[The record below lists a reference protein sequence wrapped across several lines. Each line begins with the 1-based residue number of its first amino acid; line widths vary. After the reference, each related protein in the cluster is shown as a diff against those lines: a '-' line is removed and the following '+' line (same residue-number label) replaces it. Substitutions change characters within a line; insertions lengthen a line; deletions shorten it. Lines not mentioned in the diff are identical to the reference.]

1 MGGLPGA
8 AAAPRTFRKD
18 TMEYDVETTPGT
30 PPPAVAGQFVQ
41 SLARGLDVIRAF
53 DAEHHSMTLTDVAK
67 RTGLS
72 RATARRF
79 LLTLAELGYVRTDGK
94 HFELTA
100 QVLQLGYAFLSGHTL
115 TELIEPVLEELS
127 SRLNES
133 ASASVLDGADVVY
146 IARVHT
152 RRIMRVGIAV
162 GSRFPAYA
170 TSMGRVLLAHLEPE
184 ELDAALA
191 ARPLEALTPNTI
203 TDPGTLHSEL
213 ATVRER
219 GWCLVDQELEV
230 GLRSIAVPVMSPD
243 GTVAAALNVSMSTLP
258 GTAPGGGNRADEAMD
273 VLPHLQQAATRI
285 EEALRAR
292 R

>member
-1 MGGLPGA
+1 
-8 AAAPRTFRKD
+8 
-18 TMEYDVETTPGT
+18 MEHDVQTPPGT
-30 PPPAVAGQFVQ
+30 PTTAAGGQYVQ

-170 TSMGRVLLAHLEPE
+170 TSMGRVLLAHLDHAA
-184 ELDAALA
+184 LDAALA
-191 ARPLEALTPNTI
+191 ARPLEALTPTTL
-203 TDPGTLHSEL
+203 TDPSALRREL
-213 ATVRER
+213 AAVRDQ

-243 GTVAAALNVSMSTLP
+243 GTVAAALNVSMSTMP
-258 GTAPGGGNRADEAMD
+258 GAAPGGGNRAEEAME
-273 VLPHLQQAATRI
+273 VLPHLQDAATRI
-285 EEALRAR
+285 EEALLAR

>member
-1 MGGLPGA
+1 
-8 AAAPRTFRKD
+8 
-18 TMEYDVETTPGT
+18 MEYDAG
-30 PPPAVAGQFVQ
+30 PPAAALPTAVGGQFVQ

-53 DAEHHSMTLTDVAK
+53 DAEHPSMTLTDVAK

-115 TELIEPVLEELS
+115 AELAEPVLEELS

-133 ASASVLDGADVVY
+133 ASASVLDGTDVVY

-152 RRIMRVGIAV
+152 RRIMRVGISV

-170 TSMGRVLLAHLEPE
+170 TSMGRVLLAHLGDD

-191 ARPLEALTPNTI
+191 ARPLERLTPNTI
-203 TDPGTLHSEL
+203 TDSAALRREL
-213 ATVRER
+213 STVREQ
-219 GWCLVDQELEV
+219 GWCLVDQELEI
-230 GLRSIAVPVMSPD
+230 GLRSIAVPVLSPE

-258 GTAPGGGNRADEAMD
+258 AGGNGLGTAMD
-273 VLPHLQQAATRI
+273 VLPMLQQSATRI
-285 EEALRAR
+285 EAALRTQR
-292 R
+292 

>member
-1 MGGLPGA
+1 
-8 AAAPRTFRKD
+8 
-18 TMEYDVETTPGT
+18 MEYDVEASPAAQ
-30 PPPAVAGQFVQ
+30 PPAAAGQFVQ

-115 TELIEPVLEELS
+115 AELIEPVLEELS
-127 SRLNES
+127 SLLNES

-152 RRIMRVGIAV
+152 RRIMRVGITV

-170 TSMGRVLLAHLEPE
+170 TSMGRVLLADLGGA

-191 ARPLEALTPNTI
+191 ERPLEPLTPNTI
-203 TDPGTLHSEL
+203 TDPAALRREL
-213 ATVRER
+213 AAVRER

-230 GLRSIAVPVMSPD
+230 GLRSIAVPVRSPD

-258 GTAPGGGNRADEAMD
+258 GTTPGGGNGLDDAMD
-273 VLPHLQQAATRI
+273 VLPRLQEAATRI
-285 EEALRAR
+285 EAALRAR

>member
-1 MGGLPGA
+1 
-8 AAAPRTFRKD
+8 
-18 TMEYDVETTPGT
+18 MEYDVETTPGT
-30 PPPAVAGQFVQ
+30 PPPAAAGQFVQ

-100 QVLQLGYAFLSGHTL
+100 QVLQLGYSFLSGHTL
-115 TELIEPVLEELS
+115 TELTEPVLEELS

-152 RRIMRVGIAV
+152 RRIMRVGITV

-170 TSMGRVLLAHLEPE
+170 TSMGRVLLAHLAPE
-184 ELDAALA
+184 DLEAALA
-191 ARPLEALTPNTI
+191 ARPLQALTPNTL
-203 TDPGTLHSEL
+203 TDPAALRREL
-213 ATVRER
+213 AAVRER

-230 GLRSIAVPVMSPD
+230 GLRSVAVPVLSPD
-243 GTVAAALNVSMSTLP
+243 GSVAAALNVSMSTLP
-258 GTAPGGGNRADEAMD
+258 GASPAGSGGSDEAMEI
-273 VLPHLQQAATRI
+273 LPQLQDAAARI
-285 EEALRAR
+285 GEALRAR

>member
-1 MGGLPGA
+1 
-8 AAAPRTFRKD
+8 
-18 TMEYDVETTPGT
+18 MEHDVETTPAA
-30 PPPAVAGQFVQ
+30 PPTATGGQFVQ

-79 LLTLAELGYVRTDGK
+79 LLTLADLGYVRTDGK

-100 QVLQLGYAFLSGHTL
+100 QVLQLGYAFLAGHTL

-133 ASASVLDGADVVY
+133 ASASVLDGSDVVY

-170 TSMGRVLLAHLEPE
+170 TSMGRVLLAHLDPE

-203 TDPGTLHSEL
+203 TDPAALRREL
-213 ATVRER
+213 DAVRER

-230 GLRSIAVPVMSPD
+230 GLRSIAVPVLSPD
-243 GTVAAALNVSMSTLP
+243 GTVAAALNVSMSTMP
-258 GTAPGGGNRADEAMD
+258 GTAPGGPNGADEALA
-273 VLPHLQQAATRI
+273 VLPHLREAASRV

>member
-1 MGGLPGA
+1 
-8 AAAPRTFRKD
+8 
-18 TMEYDVETTPGT
+18 MEYDVDA
-30 PPPAVAGQFVQ
+30 PAGAQPTAAGGQFVQ

-53 DAEHHSMTLTDVAK
+53 DADHPSMTLTDVAK
-67 RTGLS
+67 RTALS

-100 QVLQLGYAFLSGHTL
+100 QVLQLGYSYLSGHTL
-115 TELIEPVLEELS
+115 PQLIEPVLEELS

-152 RRIMRVGIAV
+152 RRIMRVGITV

-170 TSMGRVLLAHLEPE
+170 TSMGRVLLAHLDEA
-184 ELDAALA
+184 ELEAALA
-191 ARPLEALTPNTI
+191 ARPLEPLTPNTI
-203 TDPGTLHSEL
+203 TDPAALRREL
-213 ATVRER
+213 AAVRGR

-230 GLRSIAVPVMSPD
+230 GLRSIAVPVMSPG

-258 GTAPGGGNRADEAMD
+258 GAAHAGEDPLEAAMA
-273 VLPHLQQAATRI
+273 VLPVLQEAARRI
-285 EEALRAR
+285 EAALRAKR
-292 R
+292 